1 MKASDTTKS
10 INFTA
15 KEAGA
20 QITGT
25 VYGPNGGP
33 VSDLNAWVYA
43 REYDAD
49 SDDDF
54 YEIVAEVPLTS
65 RGTFSFQEF
74 PVNTSLDYGSPWVRL
89 C

>member
-1 MKASDTTKS
+1 MVQMGS
-10 INFTA
+10 
-15 KEAGA
+15 
-20 QITGT
+20 
-25 VYGPNGGP
+25 

-65 RGTFSFQEF
+65 RGTFSFPGVSGEYIVGLWLPLD
-74 PVNTSLDYGSPWVRL
+74 PVMLIQKKSITVLM
-89 C
+89 